1 MDNRDTEQFDNDMQ
15 QSADTASS
23 DMQGAGQSDINASDR
38 GSILDDISDNSA
50 DDSNKAVSDDMRA
63 DANEDMLNEGRR
75 YRSEHGRS
83 RADRGQ
89 NKRRL
94 LIAIIAVIIVVDV
107 IFFAVRASNKRKAAE
122 AESIAASLAA
132 EQETTEQSTGYEITE
147 FEECSIPELN
157 MLAQDYFDAKITG
170 DTDKLAELFGRSAVD
185 ADAELA
191 VRLKAQADWI
201 QSYTLKKV
209 YAAPGLDDKAK
220 LCLVLYDIDF
230 RRTDT
235 LAPGVMYFY
244 ATRDDAGNYTI
255 VENPVKEIHDYISAE
270 LETDS
275 AKSLIDE
282 SNASLKEA
290 LDSDSTLSL
299 IYVSF
304 LSGDIYKES
313 DLDVNR
319 DQEVGFT
326 AEDSVLVDDSVL
338 ADIENEAAE
347 EASIEASLA
356 AEDAKETQNSDTD
369 STEAAGTDAQG
380 SETAG
385 ASGTDT
391 AETLGADAQ

>member
-1 MDNRDTEQFDNDMQ
+1 MDNKDIQEPYNDMQ
-15 QSADTASS
+15 QQENLQYVAQDKLRADTH
-23 DMQGAGQSDINASDR
+23 DDINNESNNDAVDTSHGAATER
-38 GSILDDISDNSA
+38 TAAAGS
-50 DDSNKAVSDDMRA
+50 
-63 DANEDMLNEGRR
+63 RR
-75 YRSEHGRS
+75 GRS

-89 NKRRL
+89 GKLKL
-94 LIAIIAVIIVVDV
+94 LIAVTALIIIIGGVCLAVSS
-107 IFFAVRASNKRKAAE
+107 SNKRKSTEAE
-122 AESIAASLAA
+122 AIAASLAA
-132 EQETTEQSTGYEITE
+132 EQESADQGTGYEFSE

-157 MLAQDYFDAKITG
+157 MLAQDYFDAKLAG
-170 DTDKLAELFGRSAVD
+170 DTDKLAELFGRAAVD

-209 YAAPGLDDKAK
+209 YLAPGLDDNAK

-255 VENPVKEIHDYISAE
+255 AENPVKEIHDYISAE
-270 LETDS
+270 LETAS

-282 SNASLKEA
+282 SNTSLKEA

-356 AEDAKETQNSDTD
+356 AEDAKETPGADTE
-369 STEAAGTDAQG
+369 STEAAGTDSTDVTV
-380 SETAG
+380 SETET
-385 ASGTDT
+385 ASDST
-391 AETLGADAQ
+391 ASTETTGADAQ

>member
-1 MDNRDTEQFDNDMQ
+1 MTNRDTEQFDNDMQ
-15 QSADTASS
+15 QSSDAAS
-23 DMQGAGQSDINASDR
+23 DMHSAGQSDINEAVR
-38 GSILDDISDNSA
+38 G
-50 DDSNKAVSDDMRA
+50 NKRNDA
-63 DANEDMLNEGRR
+63 DADMPDNNRP
-75 YRSEHGRS
+75 YRSARGRS

-89 NKRRL
+89 NKRKL
-94 LIAIIAVIIVVDV
+94 LIAVIAVIIIVDV
-107 IFFAVRASNKRKAAE
+107 IFFAVRASNQRKAAE

-132 EQETTEQSTGYEITE
+132 EQETAEQSSGYEISE

-170 DTDKLAELFGRSAVD
+170 DTDKLAELFGRTAVD
-185 ADAELA
+185 ADADLA

-209 YAAPGLDDKAK
+209 YVAPGLDDKAK

-244 ATRDDAGNYTI
+244 ATRDDAGSYTI

-270 LETDS
+270 LETKS
-275 AKSLIDE
+275 AKGLIDE

-319 DQEVGFT
+319 DQEVGFS
-326 AEDSVLVDDSVL
+326 AADSVLVDDSVL

-356 AEDAKETQNSDTD
+356 AEDAKETLSSDAE
-369 STEAAGTDAQG
+369 STEVSGTDAVV
-380 SETAG
+380 SETET
-385 ASGTDT
+385 ASGSTDS
-391 AETLGADAQ
+391 AETQGAEVQ

>member
-1 MDNRDTEQFDNDMQ
+1 MDNNELRQENKDMGPDRTE
-15 QSADTASS
+15 
-23 DMQGAGQSDINASDR
+23 
-38 GSILDDISDNSA
+38 
-50 DDSNKAVSDDMRA
+50 
-63 DANEDMLNEGRR
+63 
-75 YRSEHGRS
+75 YGRS
-83 RADRGQ
+83 RADKGKGR
-89 NKRRL
+89 KP
-94 LIAIIAVIIVVDV
+94 LIFIAAAAVIVVIIV
-107 IFFAVRASNKRKAAE
+107 AVSLYVSGKKQAE
-122 AESIAASLAA
+122 AEALAAAAEA
-132 EQETTEQSTGYEITE
+132 EQETTDEAAGTELSE

-157 MLAQDYFDAKITG
+157 MLAQNYFDAKLTG
-170 DTDKLAELFGRSAVD
+170 DTDKLAEIFGRAAVD
-185 ADAELA
+185 SDAELA
-191 VRLKAQADWI
+191 TRLKAQADWI

-209 YAAPGLDDKAK
+209 YAAPGLDDKGK

-244 ATRDDAGNYTI
+244 AVRDDAGNYTI
-255 VENPVKEIHDYISAE
+255 VENPVKDIHDYITRE
-270 LETDS
+270 LETSS

-304 LSGDIYKES
+304 MSGDIYKES

-326 AEDSVLVDDSVL
+326 AEDSILVDDSVL

-356 AEDAKETQNSDTD
+356 AQDESETIGAAEETD
-369 STEAAGTDAQG
+369 STEAV
-380 SETAG
+380 SVETE
-385 ASGTDT
+385 ASG
-391 AETLGADAQ
+391 ADVQ